1 MQQSGD
7 SVSQIAQRQS
17 ASALAARI
25 LARSRGLPMPFAAQR
40 PVQNSESGQGW
51 TMLNDYDF
59 TTNGNMLVCV
69 GVPLCS
75 SLGFCILMCR
85 YLRK

>member
-51 TMLNDYDF
+51 TMLNDYAF

-69 GVPLCS
+69 GAPVGGA
-75 SLGFCILMCR
+75 LGVVLLICR
-85 YLRK
+85 YLHR